1 MSTYTSE
8 PGTRLAGRYRLVDQ
22 TSAGTG
28 WTFWKAIDE
37 PLARSVTVLT
47 FASGFPRIAEAI
59 TAARAASRLGDPR
72 FSQVFDVEDADEQA
86 YVVLEWVVGESLL
99 DMLSEGPLDPPRAAA
114 LMAEAAR
121 AIANAHDGGLAHL
134 RLDPACLHWTPGGGV
149 KIAGLGID
157 AALAGPD
164 LTAAE
169 DGADDPE
176 LTDTRDLARLLY
188 AALTGYWPGHQGSAP
203 GLLPPAPENDGGP
216 CTPRQ
221 VSAGV
226 PASIDDVTCRALFQQ
241 PNRHGPALS
250 TAAMFADALTSAAPP
265 MPPPAAATTLSDSTA
280 TRGYGYQPDGSARP
294 YPPDTSPRTTTGGGR
309 KPPVKRSSGAR
320 AVLSAVI
327 VLVLAA
333 VGVAAWSFSRSPHH
347 SSAAPPPARPRSS
360 SPAAAASVLLK
371 PVSATSFNPLG
382 SPPGSNEDS
391 GEAGNAIDGNAS
403 TFWHT
408 SYYVGNPVFGGLKKG
423 TGLLLDMGR
432 AVRLS
437 QVAVQFGTTCCDHV
451 QIEIGN
457 DSNPVASA
465 LSSFTVLQSSDTAQG
480 TTTFNATSNATGRY
494 VLIWLTYLPA
504 LTGSADEYE
513 AQIYNVMVRGSAAG
527 QSG

>member
-22 TSAGTG
+22 VNAGAG
-28 WTFWKAIDE
+28 WTYWKATDE
-37 PLARSVTVLT
+37 TLARSVTVLT
-47 FASGFPRIAEAI
+47 FAAGFPRVAEAV

-72 FSQVFDVEDADEQA
+72 FSQVFDVEDANELA
-86 YVVLEWVVGESLL
+86 YVVLEWVVGDSLL
-99 DMLSEGPLDPPRAAA
+99 DMLAEGPLDPPRAAA
-114 LMAEAAR
+114 LVAEAAR

-149 KIAGLGID
+149 KIAGLGIG
-157 AALAGPD
+157 AALAGQD
-164 LTAAE
+164 LTVAE

-188 AALTGYWPGHQGSAP
+188 AALTGYWPGHLRSAGP
-203 GLLPPAPENDGGP
+203 AAGLLPPAPENDRGL

-226 PASIDDVTCRALFQQ
+226 PAGIDDVTCRALFQQ

-250 TAAMFADALTSAAPP
+250 TAAMFADALAIAAPP
-265 MPPPAAATTLSDSTA
+265 LPPPAAASMPSDSTA
-280 TRGYGYQPDGSARP
+280 TRGYGYRTDGSGRP
-294 YPPDTSPRTTTGGGR
+294 YPPDTARTMGGGR
-309 KPPVKRSSGAR
+309 KPPVKRSAGAR
-320 AVLSAVI
+320 AVISAVI

-333 VGVAAWSFSRSPHH
+333 VGVAAWSFSRSQHH
-347 SSAAPPPARPRSS
+347 SSAVPPTRPRSS
-360 SPAAAASVLLK
+360 APATAASVLLK
-371 PVSATSFNPLG
+371 PVSAISFNPLG
-382 SPPGSNEDS
+382 DPPGSNEDP
-391 GEAGNAIDGNAS
+391 ADTGNAIDGNAS

-437 QVAVQFGTTCCDHV
+437 QVAVQFGVTCCNHV

-480 TTTFNATSNATGRY
+480 TTTFKVTGNATGRY
-494 VLIWLTYLPA
+494 VLIWLTSLPP
-504 LTGSADEYE
+504 LTGSPDQYE
-513 AQIYNVMVRGSAAG
+513 AQIYNVVVRGSAAG